1 MRAIKMLL
9 KETLRSSARA
19 LKESKLYHSV
29 VGGPPRVNDLPVSG
43 SFEDSRGNSL
53 TMFAGYRDA
62 VRPSWRSMFAPPSTS
77 MPEAT
82 VVKAKVIA
90 ARRSVRELADMAR
103 LHGIPLLG
111 SKVLEVGC
119 FDGVRSSALRE
130 AGAGHVTGSDIAAY
144 YILQQVD
151 GEISEEAKRAQND
164 RLAGLRQLYAEAQ
177 GGGDGL
183 DFIEDSIT
191 ESKLNSAS
199 FDLIC
204 SWEVLEH
211 VTDPAAMFKQLHRL
225 LKPGGMSVH
234 EYNPFFCMEGGH
246 SLCTLDIPWGHARL
260 DDADVQRYLKRFR
273 PDEIDIATRFFRHNL
288 NRMTFSD
295 LNRYSLA
302 AGLQVLAII
311 PMPQRHYLRSL
322 TPEII
327 SQARALYPTLTTND
341 LISPVVWVVLRRPA

>member
-1 MRAIKMLL
+1 
-9 KETLRSSARA
+9 
-19 LKESKLYHSV
+19 
-29 VGGPPRVNDLPVSG
+29 
-43 SFEDSRGNSL
+43 
-53 TMFAGYRDA
+53 
-62 VRPSWRSMFAPPSTS
+62 
-77 MPEAT
+77 
-82 VVKAKVIA
+82 
-90 ARRSVRELADMAR
+90 MAR

-295 LNRYSLA
+295 LNRYSLE